1 MEKKSPRVRHGGS
14 DVKLGSDLGL
24 ERFQAQPKW
33 EIPVC
38 KLDQGFRKNKEQF
51 EEEKIDDD
59 CGGNL

>member
-33 EIPVC
+33 EIPAETDIITFQ
-38 KLDQGFRKNKEQF
+38 KKFTE
-51 EEEKIDDD
+51 
-59 CGGNL
+59 